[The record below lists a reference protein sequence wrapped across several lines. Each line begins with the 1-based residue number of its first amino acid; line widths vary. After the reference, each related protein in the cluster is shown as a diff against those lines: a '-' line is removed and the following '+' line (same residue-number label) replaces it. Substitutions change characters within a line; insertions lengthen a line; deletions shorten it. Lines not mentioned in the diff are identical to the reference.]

1 MKNLVYILILFP
13 SLIFSQTVGFK
24 YQAVVRN
31 ANGDLLVNQQVSFKT
46 TILSGSAIGTEIYS
60 ETHRVGTNG
69 YGVVNLNIGNGT
81 AVSGSYINID
91 WSSATHFLKTEL
103 DLTGGNSYLFMGT
116 SQILSVPYASH
127 ASTANSSLVDNDTSA
142 TNEIQQLSLQGNQLI
157 LSGGGSVT
165 LTGTV
170 DLDADPSNE
179 LQTLSLSND
188 TLYLTNGNY
197 VVLPP
202 DSDADTTNEIQ
213 TLSNTAG
220 TISISGSNTITLA
233 DSSATNELQTL
244 SQTAGSI
251 SISNGNTITIL
262 DSSATNELQSLTVIG
277 QDSLMI
283 TNGNKI
289 KIPSLDNSETNEI
302 QNLSINQNT
311 ISISSG
317 NSIDIPIIPINNDND
332 SVNELQNLTY
342 SNDTLSITNGN
353 NVVIENDNFDW
364 LYPDGKKD
372 ITPLISIPNNY
383 SPPSGKRLYVTQLG
397 VSTTNFYSN
406 NIVNFYY
413 TGSIAIYTVP
423 SNISNITIEVN
434 GAQGGVNGGNT
445 FPNLPNLGAKMKGT
459 FDVNPGQQLK
469 ILVGQE
475 GSSTSYP
482 SGGGGSFVA
491 TMNDTPLIVAGGGGG
506 VYSDTYG
513 GSPGGSVSTSG
524 NNAANINGGGLGG
537 TAGNSGQAN
546 SCNYNGGPGGGFFG
560 EWNNSFSSGGWGG
573 RSFINGGHG
582 GSGGYYS
589 GSQPGGYGGGGG
601 SGFGCGG
608 GGGYSGGGGGANC
621 GTSQSSGGG
630 GGSFNLGN
638 NQENFPNHNSGNGS
652 VIISVTYTPSE
663 FKIDTN
669 KIYSFY
675 NSETNGFIF
684 NPIIIGSNNI
694 FSYAVD
700 SLQTS
705 SGFLIDA
712 NADYTAVNS
721 ALNNTIGSGSGI
733 YTVPSGKILV
743 ILNLYSA
750 GSIYAKPPN
759 SSAITICN
767 TQNSASGNSINVTK
781 NPIFLNEGDV
791 IYGVG
796 TINGYLM
803 NK

>member
-1 MKNLVYILILFP
+1 MKNLLYILLLIPFGILA
-13 SLIFSQTVGFK
+13 QTPQGFK
-24 YQAVVRN
+24 YQAVIRN
-31 ANGDLLVNQQVSFKT
+31 ANGSLVTNQQVAIKT
-46 TILSGSAIGTEIYS
+46 SLISGSALGNVDYS
-60 ETHRVGTNG
+60 EQHDVATNG
-69 YGVVNLNIGNGT
+69 YGVASFTVGYGTPITGTYT
-81 AVSGSYINID
+81 AVN
-91 WSSATHFLKTEL
+91 WSANDYFLKTEL
-103 DLTGGNSYLFMGT
+103 DIQNNGNFQLMGT

-127 ASTANSSLVDNDTSA
+127 ANTATTTLTDNDTSS

-157 LSGGGSVT
+157 LSGGGSVA

-213 TLSNTAG
+213 TLANTAG

-233 DSSATNELQTL
+233 DSSATNEIQTL

-262 DSSATNELQSLTVIG
+262 DSSATNELQSLSLVG

-283 TNGNKI
+283 TNGNTI

-364 LYPDGKKD
+364 LYPDGKKE

-383 SPPSGKRLYVTQLG
+383 SPPSGKRLYVTQLISENNYLPLSP
-397 VSTTNFYSN
+397 STTGFN
-406 NIVNFYY
+406 Y
-413 TGSIAIYTVP
+413 TGSIQTYTVP
-423 SNISNITIEVN
+423 NNIVMVTIQAK
-434 GAQGGVNGGNT
+434 GAQGGSTSYYGLSGGAGAIILGEFNVT
-445 FPNLPNLGAKMKGT
+445 PNE
-459 FDVNPGQQLK
+459 QLK
-469 ILVGQE
+469 ILVGE
-475 GSSTSYP
+475 MGGSSYQNGG
-482 SGGGGSFVA
+482 GGGGSFVSSF
-491 TMNDTPLIVAGGGGG
+491 TNLPMIVAGGGGG
-506 VYSDTYG
+506 ASRSYNG
-513 GSPGGSVSTSG
+513 NGSNSNVAVGSGQAG
-524 NNAANINGGGLGG
+524 NNANGNDANA
-537 TAGNSGQAN
+537 AGA
-546 SCNYNGGPGGGFFG
+546 GGGFFG
-560 EWNNSFSSGGWGG
+560 SG
-573 RSFINGGHG
+573 SVPNGGYSFVNGGAGG
-582 GSGGYYS
+582 GSNVI
-589 GSQPGGYGGGGG
+589 GGYGGGGG
-601 SGFGCGG
+601 IGSGYIGGAG
-608 GGGYSGGGGGANC
+608 GGGYSGGNGGNPGSP
-621 GTSQSSGGG
+621 GSSYNSGINQTFSNSG
-630 GGSFNLGN
+630 NL
-638 NQENFPNHNSGNGS
+638 GNGS
-652 VIISVTYTPSE
+652 VSVSVLKSASL
-663 FKIDTN
+663 FKIDSN
-669 KIYSFY
+669 VIFSGLSSY
-675 NSETNGFIF
+675 NDYGSIF
-684 NPIIIGSNNI
+684 NPIIVDANNS
-694 FSYAVD
+694 FNYTND
-700 SLQTS
+700 SMS
-705 SGFLIDA
+705 ASGFLIDA

-733 YTVPSGKILV
+733 YTVPSGEILV

-759 SSAITICN
+759 SSAIIICN
-767 TQNSASGNSINVTK
+767 SQNSASGNSINVTK

-803 NK
+803 SK